1 MASFFVFEKKNKEK
15 KNEANK
21 VFCALFLFF
30 YSSISIHILSKPKY
44 NKQEKNCL
52 HLNVI
57 IHTGFII
64 NKNKVAL
71 HWK

>member
-1 MASFFVFEKKNKEK
+1 MASFVFEKKNKEK
-15 KNEANK
+15 KNEADK
-21 VFCALFLFF
+21 VFCALFVF
-30 YSSISIHILSKPKY
+30 YSSISIHILSKRKY
-44 NKQEKNCL
+44 NKQGKKNCL

>member
-1 MASFFVFEKKNKEK
+1 MASFFVFEKKNKEI
-15 KNEANK
+15 KNEADK
-21 VFCALFLFF
+21 VFCALFVF
-30 YSSISIHILSKPKY
+30 YSSISIHILSKRKY
-44 NKQEKNCL
+44 NKQGKNCL

-71 HWK
+71 NWK